1 MKGEITLDESILD
14 SVKKLLGIYS
24 DDISFDRDIIIH
36 INTILAN
43 LIQMGIGPS
52 EGFYITGNTETWGQ
66 FINNDQ
72 LLMQV
77 KSYVYLK
84 VKLLFDPP
92 ANSGLLESFKQLSN
106 ELEWRLFV
114 EKDNKINPLLEV

>member
-1 MKGEITLDESILD
+1 MDESILI
-14 SVKKLLGIYS
+14 SVKKLLGIS
-24 DDISFDRDIIIH
+24 SEDTSFDLDVLVH
-36 INTILAN
+36 INTILTN

-52 EGFYITGNTETWGQ
+52 EGFYVSGTSETWGE
-66 FINNDQ
+66 FIQND
-72 LLMQV
+72 LLLQQV

-92 ANSGLLESFKQLSN
+92 TNSSMMESFKQLAN

-114 EKDNKINPLLEV
+114 EKDNQINPLIGD

>member
-1 MKGEITLDESILD
+1 MDESILI
-14 SVKKLLGIYS
+14 SVKKLLGIS
-24 DDISFDRDIIIH
+24 SEDTSFDLDVLVH
-36 INTILAN
+36 INTILTN

-52 EGFYITGNTETWGQ
+52 GGFYVSGNSETWGE
-66 FINNDQ
+66 FIQND
-72 LLMQV
+72 LLLQQV

-92 ANSGLLESFKQLSN
+92 TNSSMMDSFKQLAN

-114 EKDNKINPLLEV
+114 EKDNQINPLIGD

>member
-1 MKGEITLDESILD
+1 MDESIL
-14 SVKKLLGIYS
+14 SSIKKLLGI
-24 DDISFDRDIIIH
+24 DSFDDSFDVDIIIH

-52 EGFYITGNTETWGQ
+52 EGFMISGYCEVWGD
-66 FINNDQ
+66 FISNDK
-72 LLMQV
+72 LLVQV

-92 ANSGLLESFKQLSN
+92 TSSNLLESFKQLAQ
-106 ELEWRLFV
+106 ELEWRLYI
-114 EKDNKINPLLEV
+114 ERDNKINPLIGD